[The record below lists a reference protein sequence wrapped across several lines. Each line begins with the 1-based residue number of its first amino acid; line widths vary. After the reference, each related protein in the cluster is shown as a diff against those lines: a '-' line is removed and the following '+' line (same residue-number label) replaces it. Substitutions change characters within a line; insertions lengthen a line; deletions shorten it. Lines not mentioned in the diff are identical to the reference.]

1 MTTGTVDPA
10 RTRPAL
16 LGGESLFG
24 AALMCP
30 EGIAAIR
37 ELGVPVDVRNVNFVT
52 RSAPMG
58 PVPASVTI
66 AVFFNFNPA
75 AVRAI
80 IPAAW
85 QAASPEAILAAH
97 QAAFDGPLGA
107 ALAALD
113 PADLCEYATLQ
124 RTAAEAACDHVE
136 GRALFAG
143 FADLPWPA
151 GGDHLVAWH
160 AAKLLREY
168 RGDGHVAT
176 LVEAGL
182 SGIEALVVHE
192 AFEPALPPGILRR
205 SRSWDREA
213 WAGAVGALR
222 GRGWLTDD
230 EPLTL
235 TDEGRA
241 RRRAIEDRTNEL
253 AAVAYEPIGAAGV
266 ERLVELGG
274 KVGAAVRAAGLTLEA
289 LFKPMLDKY
298 AGDAD

>member
-1 MTTGTVDPA
+1 MSPAIDPA

-30 EGIAAIR
+30 EGIAAIQA
-37 ELGVPVDVRNVNFVT
+37 LGVPVDVRNVNFVT

-58 PVPASVTI
+58 PVPANVVV
-66 AVFFNFNPA
+66 AVFFNFNPE
-75 AVRAI
+75 AVRTI

-85 QAASPEAILAAH
+85 RAASPEAILAAH
-97 QAAFDGPLGA
+97 RAAFDAPLAA
-107 ALAALD
+107 ALGTLD
-113 PADLCEYATLQ
+113 PADLAEYARLQ

-136 GRALFAG
+136 GRALFAA
-143 FADLPWPA
+143 FAELPWPS
-151 GGDHLVAWH
+151 GDHLVAWH
-160 AAKLLREY
+160 AARLLREF
-168 RGDGHVAT
+168 RGDAHVAT

-192 AFEPALPPGILRR
+192 AFEPALAPGILRR
-205 SRSWDREA
+205 SRSWGKEP
-213 WAGAVGALR
+213 WAVAAHGLR
-222 GRGWLTDD
+222 ARGWLTDD
-230 EPLTL
+230 ERLTL
-235 TDEGRA
+235 TDDGRA

-253 AAVAYEPIGAAGV
+253 ATVAYEPIGADGV
-266 ERLVELGG
+266 ERLVDLGAR
-274 KVGAAVRAAGLTLEA
+274 VGAAVRAAGLTLEA